1 MGFNPFI
8 SSGSGSSSTYNYTT
22 FDEIEIDTKD
32 KTMEQILKEIA
43 DLKLPVNTI
52 ITGQIYNAAAPDSRI
67 NNYEAEIQITEGIYG
82 QIYWCKATSS
92 SISPYSWDSIYTE
105 TTNEEKPI
113 DNILPWTPTYYQS
126 AEIKEIKEKISLIEQ
141 EEVGKFY
148 KDEDNAILG
157 EIFNNY
163 ENNVASGKQSHAEG
177 TNTTASGDYSHAN
190 GSGNT
195 SAGYASFSS
204 GEGNLIYGNTS
215 QGIGKSNTL
224 GKKELAEGEKQS
236 ESSFVGGSGNNL
248 IGNYAF
254 IYGKD
259 NINEGN
265 ENVVLGSGNK
275 TYGTNKFSI
284 GFSNKNGSEEDKGV
298 YGFTFGFGNTINGST
313 GYAIG
318 QSCVVENSGIS
329 IGYGA
334 KSRNFSIGISSDIT
348 GNGVSA
354 VNNHSIA
361 IGSFQSRE
369 TGTNSISIGMAS
381 VAQGNYGANIGTQN
395 QSIGDDSYIYGYN
408 NTEKKT
414 NNEDNVFN
422 NIIVGT
428 NNTLTSGTNVCLL
441 GHHLTSENNTYL
453 TIIGKYNKNDDNNT
467 WSFLIGNGSGVS
479 DADDK
484 EKNIFGI
491 SKSGGIWFNGEFYDI
506 GKNLK
511 LNIPVGNPGGG
522 LVLANG
528 PGTTATGSCA
538 IASGFSATSSGQA
551 ATAFGL
557 GVKADGQ
564 SCFAGGMGT
573 TASGSCSISF
583 GSGSVVDGTNNASLA
598 SANDHIYGHENFCAA
613 SSGSQ
618 IKKEASN
625 SVIFGSGHNIKNGS
639 YNYCLGVGNSIG
651 TEVTE
656 DNPQPYEPQYVGLL
670 GRGNQSI
677 TGKDSFGTGFG
688 LIVNGQNQLVSGKYN
703 NDDPDSKMAFII
715 GNGTEK
721 TSSADESRSNL
732 FSIGW
737 DGKFYL
743 NNSSNGIDLNKLIT
757 GINLTADNT
766 GKITGGT
773 ATLADA
779 STIPITIITSE

>member
-1 MGFNPFI
+1 M
-8 SSGSGSSSTYNYTT
+8 
-22 FDEIEIDTKD
+22 
-32 KTMEQILKEIA
+32 
-43 DLKLPVNTI
+43 
-52 ITGQIYNAAAPDSRI
+52 
-67 NNYEAEIQITEGIYG
+67 
-82 QIYWCKATSS
+82 
-92 SISPYSWDSIYTE
+92 
-105 TTNEEKPI
+105 
-113 DNILPWTPTYYQS
+113 
-126 AEIKEIKEKISLIEQ
+126 EQ

-148 KDEDNAILG
+148 KDEDGAILG

-163 ENNVASGKQSHAEG
+163 ENNIASGKQSHAEG
-177 TNTTASGDYSHAN
+177 GNTTASGDYSHAEGGGCSAKGPESHAEGVNTEAVGDGAHSEGLMTHSTGGQGSHAEGFMTTASGIRSHAEGATCVASGTAAHAN

-224 GKKELAEGEKQS
+224 GKKELTEGEKQS

-265 ENVVLGSGNK
+265 ENIVLGSSNK
-275 TYGTNKFSI
+275 TYGTNKISI
-284 GFSNKNGSEEDKGV
+284 GSNNKNGSEEDKGV

-334 KSRNFSIGISSDIT
+334 KSKNFSIGISSDIT

-354 VNNHSIA
+354 VNTHSIA

-369 TGTNSISIGMAS
+369 TGAYSISIGMAS
-381 VAQGNYGANIGTQN
+381 VAQGDYGANIGTQN

-414 NNEDNVFN
+414 NNEDSVSN

-428 NNTLTSGTNVCLL
+428 NNTLTSGVNVCLL
-441 GHHLTSENNTYL
+441 GHNLTSENNTYL
-453 TIIGKYNKNDDNNT
+453 TVIGKYNKNDDNNT
-467 WSFLIGNGSGVS
+467 WSFLIGNGSGNS

-491 SKSGGIWFNGEFYDI
+491 SKTGGIWFNGEFYDI
-506 GKNLK
+506 EKNLK
-511 LNIPVGNPGGG
+511 LNIPVGNLSGG

-528 PGTTATGSCA
+528 PGTTATGSYA

-564 SCFAGGMGT
+564 SCLAGGMET

-583 GSGSVVDGTNNASLA
+583 GNASVVDGANSVSLA
-598 SANDHIYGHENFCAA
+598 STNDHIYGNDNFSAA
-613 SSGSQ
+613 SMGNQ
-618 IKKEASN
+618 IKKDAGAS
-625 SVIFGSGHNIKNGS
+625 VAFGSGHNIKNGS
-639 YNYCLGVGNSIG
+639 YNYCLGAGNSIG

-656 DNPQPYEPQYVGLL
+656 DNPNPYAPQYVGLL
-670 GRGNQSI
+670 GAGNQSI
-677 TGKDSFGTGFG
+677 TGKNSFGTGFG

-703 NDDPDSKMAFII
+703 NDDPDSKMALII

-757 GINLTADNT
+757 GINLTADT
-766 GKITGGT
+766 AGKITGGT
-773 ATLADA
+773 ATLVDA
-779 STIPITIITSE
+779 STIPITITTSE